1 MAYKTILVHLDDS
14 KACDKRVKAALDLA
28 ARQDA
33 HLVGLYLAL
42 EFAAPAYLAAQM
54 PSDLLEQQA
63 ARSREACDKALA
75 AFDDAARKAG
85 VHAEPRSARAYADE
99 VEDLLGLHGRYADL
113 VVLGQHDPDDARSM
127 SESAVEHAVLAI
139 GRPILLVPYV
149 GATAGFGK
157 RPLLLWDASREA
169 ASAADDAL
177 PLLQAA
183 DKVDVLSVNPKAG
196 IRGHGEEPGADIA
209 TVLARHGV
217 KAEARHAVAKEISI
231 ADAILSSASDLGS
244 DMLVM
249 GAYGH
254 SRLRE
259 LVLGG
264 VTRSVLQHLAMP
276 ALMSH

>member
-14 KACDKRVKAALDLA
+14 KACAKRTQAALDLA

-33 HLVGLYLAL
+33 HLVGLYIAI
-42 EFAAPAYLAAQM
+42 EYSAPAYLAAQL
-54 PSDLLEQQA
+54 PRDLIERQAEQA
-63 ARSREACDKALA
+63 KEATDKALA
-75 AFDDAARKAG
+75 AFDEAARRAG
-85 VHAEPRSARAYADE
+85 VHAEPRGARAYADE
-99 VEDLLGLHGRYADL
+99 VEGLLGLHGRYADL
-113 VVLGQHDPDDARSM
+113 VVLGQHDPDDPRSM
-127 SESAVEHAVLAI
+127 GEGAVEHAVLAI
-139 GRPILLVPYV
+139 GRPLLVVPYV
-149 GATAGFGK
+149 GAAAGFGR

-169 ASAADDAL
+169 ASAVDDAL

-183 DKVDVLSVNPKAG
+183 NRVDVLSVNPRAG

-209 TVLARHGV
+209 TVLSRHGV
-217 KAEARHAVAKEISI
+217 KAEARHVVSKEISI
-231 ADAILSSASDLGS
+231 ADTILSTASDLGS

-254 SRLRE
+254 SRFRE

>member
-14 KACDKRVKAALDLA
+14 KSCKKRVQAALDLA

-33 HLVGLYLAL
+33 HVVGLYIAA
-42 EFAAPAYLAAQM
+42 EFAAPAYLMAQM
-54 PSDLLEQQA
+54 PQDLLDRQ
-63 ARSREACDKALA
+63 EALRKEATDKALA
-75 AFDDAARKAG
+75 AFDEAARKAG

-99 VEDLLGLHGRYADL
+99 VEDVLSLHGRYADL
-113 VVLGQHDPDDARSM
+113 VVLGQHDPDDDLSM
-127 SESAVEHAVLAI
+127 GESAVEQAVLAL
-139 GRPILLVPYV
+139 GRPLLLVPYV
-149 GATAGFGK
+149 GAAAGFGQ

-169 ASAADDAL
+169 ASAVDDAL

-183 DKVDVLSVNPKAG
+183 KKVDILSVNPRHG

-217 KAEARHAVAKEISI
+217 KTEARHVISKEISI
-231 ADAILSSASDLGS
+231 ADTILSSASDLGS
-244 DMLVM
+244 DLLVM

-259 LVLGG
+259 LVMGG

>member
-1 MAYKTILVHLDDS
+1 MAYKTILVHLDES
-14 KACDKRVKAALDLA
+14 KSCGKRTEAALDLA

-33 HLVGLYLAL
+33 HLVGLYITL

-54 PSDLLEQQA
+54 PSDILERQA
-63 ARSREACDKALA
+63 AESKKAADKAVA
-75 AFDDAARKAG
+75 RFEEAARRAG
-85 VHAEPRSARAYADE
+85 VRSEARSARAYPDE
-99 VEDLLGLHGRYADL
+99 VEDLLGLNGRYADL
-113 VVLGQHDPDDARSM
+113 VVLGQHDPDDVRSM
-127 SESAVEHAVLAI
+127 GEGAVEHAVLSL
-139 GRPILLVPYV
+139 GRPLLVVPYV
-149 GATAGFGK
+149 GAAAGFGE

-169 ASAADDAL
+169 AIAVDDAL

-183 DKVDVLSVNPKAG
+183 KKVDILSVNPRRG

-217 KAEARHAVAKEISI
+217 KAEARHVVSREISI
-231 ADAILSSASDLGS
+231 ADTILSSASDLGS
-244 DMLVM
+244 DLLVM

-264 VTRSVLQHLAMP
+264 VTRAVLQHLAMP

>member
-14 KACDKRVKAALDLA
+14 KACAKRTQAALDLA

-33 HLVGLYLAL
+33 HLVGLYIAV
-42 EFAAPAYLAAQM
+42 EFAAPAYLAAQL
-54 PSDLLEQQA
+54 PSDLIERQA
-63 ARSREACDKALA
+63 AEAKERADKVLA
-75 AFDDAARKAG
+75 TFDETARRAG
-85 VHAEPRSARAYADE
+85 VRAEPRSTRAYADE

-127 SESAVEHAVLAI
+127 GEAAVEHAVLAI
-139 GRPILLVPYV
+139 GRPMLIVPYV
-149 GATAGFGK
+149 GAAAGFGQ

-169 ASAADDAL
+169 ASAVDDAL
-177 PLLQAA
+177 PLLQGA
-183 DKVDVLSVNPKAG
+183 KRVDVLSVNPRGG

-209 TVLARHGV
+209 TVLSRHGI
-217 KAEARHAVAKEISI
+217 KAEARHVVTKELSI
-231 ADAILSSASDLGS
+231 ADTILSSASDLGS
-244 DMLVM
+244 DLLVM

-254 SRLRE
+254 SRFRE